1 MASRKAI
8 VTASDSGIG
17 KATAVRLARDGCDV
31 GVTWH
36 TDREGAEGTAQE
48 VREQGTR
55 AVVTRLDVTRFD
67 EAAEAVEAL
76 AGELGGSAGAGTVGD
91 PISGEVVVLAVPYE
105 AAAPLVRQ
113 YGEAFSGK
121 VVVDITNPVNWETF
135 DGLVTPPDSS
145 AAEEIEKAAPEGA
158 RLVKAFNTTF
168 AGTLVEGEV
177 AGQPLDVYVAGD
189 DVRAKEM
196 LSQLARD
203 GGLVAIDA
211 GPLRR
216 ARQLEE
222 LGFLGMTL
230 QQPLGLG
237 FQSAW
242 KLAS

>member
-1 MASRKAI
+1 MN
-8 VTASDSGIG
+8 VTIIGTGNMGRGI
-17 KATAVRLARDGCDV
+17 ATRLLAGGHKVILLDRDGA
-31 GVTWH
+31 
-36 TDREGAEGTAQE
+36 RS
-48 VREQGTR
+48 
-55 AVVTRLDVTRFD
+55 
-67 EAAEAVEAL
+67 EAL

-113 YGEAFSGK
+113 YGEALSGK

-158 RLVKAFNTTF
+158 RVVKAFNTTF

-189 DVRAKEM
+189 DAGAKEM
-196 LSQLARD
+196 VSQLARD
-203 GGLVAIDA
+203 GGLVAIDV